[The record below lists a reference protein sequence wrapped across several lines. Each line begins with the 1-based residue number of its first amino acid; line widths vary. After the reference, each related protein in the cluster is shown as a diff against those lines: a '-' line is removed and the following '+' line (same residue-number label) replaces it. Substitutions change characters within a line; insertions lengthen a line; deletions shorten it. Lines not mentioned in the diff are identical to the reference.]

1 MPDNSEYQKLRTLKE
16 TYAAKLAR
24 KTWEE
29 RERKL
34 ANIGELDGRQFAREQ
49 SLAKKML
56 SIKTGICACLAA
68 DDDARNCEEIIEA
81 AIRAALS
88 NGEQSNQD
96 LFLSAPASK
105 MRRPAIRGDARP
117 QSLLRC
123 RSRQKNIS
131 VSFATI

>member
-49 SLAKKML
+49 ALAKKML
-56 SIKTGICACLAA
+56 AIKTGICAGLAA

-88 NGEQSNQD
+88 YGGE
-96 LFLSAPASK
+96 
-105 MRRPAIRGDARP
+105 
-117 QSLLRC
+117 
-123 RSRQKNIS
+123 
-131 VSFATI
+131 